1 MRSIIIGGGV
11 AGLAMT
17 TALGALPQISES
29 TIIER
34 RPTDAPSGMG
44 FLLMPNGLAALRE
57 LAPQVHWAHTGHWI
71 EHASLRASDG
81 SILRE
86 HALEPAL
93 CVSRARFLSQLRA
106 TALGGGR
113 ARMLDGASVTHLTP
127 LPDDDACADRVQS
140 VVLDNGNALDGELF
154 FGCDGARSRFRTMLF
169 PKAELSDAAIHEIV
183 SVAEAPVLAREL
195 GTTFR
200 KYHDPRGGLAVGMLA
215 EGNGRVVWFIQMDA
229 ERYRLSDA
237 SGPTLAAFADATLD
251 GWASDVIE
259 ALSTTDFNQSHL
271 WKTRDLPPLPA
282 FHRGNAAL
290 LGDAAH
296 ACLPFTSQG
305 ANSALVDAV
314 RLARL
319 LRDVRTVGGTPRAF
333 AEYTR
338 LRRPNHR
345 RLFLEGRRLR
355 AAFLAPVA
363 SSGPVLPLVA

>member
-17 TALGALPQISES
+17 AALGALQQVSES

-34 RPTDAPSGMG
+34 RLPHAPSGMG
-44 FLLMPNGLAALRE
+44 FLLMPNGIAALRE
-57 LAPQVHWAHTGHWI
+57 LAPAIDWSHAGHWI
-71 EHASLRASDG
+71 ERASLRAADG
-81 SILRE
+81 SVLCE

-93 CVSRARFLSQLRA
+93 CVSRARFLAQLREI
-106 TALGGGR
+106 ALGR
-113 ARMLDGASVTHLTP
+113 ARARILEGTGVTQLTP
-127 LPDDDACADRVQS
+127 VSSAGTCTDRVQS

-154 FGCDGARSRFRTMLF
+154 FGCDGAQSRFRKMLF
-169 PKAELSDAAIHEIV
+169 PEAALSDAAIHEIV
-183 SVAEAPVLAREL
+183 SIADAPELAREL

-215 EGNGRVVWFIQMDA
+215 EGHGRVVWFVQMDA
-229 ERYRLSDA
+229 TRYRVTDTTGS
-237 SGPTLAAFADATLD
+237 SLAAFADATLD
-251 GWASDVIE
+251 GWAADVVE
-259 ALSTTDFNQSHL
+259 AMSTTNFDQSHL
-271 WKTRDLPPLPA
+271 WKTRDLPPLSA
-282 FHRGNAAL
+282 LHHGNAAL

-314 RLARL
+314 ALARL
-319 LRDVRTVGGTPRAF
+319 LRDVRTAGGASEAF

-355 AAFLAPVA
+355 AAFLAPAA

>member
-17 TALGALPQISES
+17 TALGALPHFSES
-29 TIIER
+29 TILER

-57 LAPQVHWAHTGHWI
+57 LAPTIDWSDAGHWI
-71 EHASLRASDG
+71 ERASLRAADG
-81 SILRE
+81 SILCE

-93 CVSRARFLSQLRA
+93 CVSRTRFLSQLRT

-113 ARMLDGASVTHLTP
+113 ARILEGTRVTQRTTLPADGA
-127 LPDDDACADRVQS
+127 CGDRVQS
-140 VVLDNGNALDGELF
+140 VMLETGEALDGELF
-154 FGCDGARSRFRTMLF
+154 FGCDGAQSRFRKMLF

-183 SVAEAPVLAREL
+183 SIADAPELAREL

-215 EGNGRVVWFIQMDA
+215 EGHGRVVWFVQMDA
-229 ERYRLSDA
+229 ARYRVSDT
-237 SGPTLAAFADATLD
+237 SGSSLAAFVDATLD
-251 GWASDVIE
+251 GWAADVIE
-259 ALSTTDFNQSHL
+259 ALSTTDFHQSHL
-271 WKTRDLPPLPA
+271 WKTRDLPPLSA
-282 FHRGNAAL
+282 LHLGNAVL

-314 RLARL
+314 VLARL
-319 LRDVRTVGGTPRAF
+319 LRDVRTAGGASEAF

-363 SSGPVLPLVA
+363 SSGPALPLVA

>member
-1 MRSIIIGGGV
+1 MRSIIVGGGV
-11 AGLAMT
+11 AGCAMA
-17 TALGALPQISES
+17 TALHALPQSTAS

-34 RPTDAPSGMG
+34 RLPDAPGGMG

-57 LAPQVHWAHTGHWI
+57 LAPRTDWSDAGHWI

-81 SILRE
+81 QILAE
-86 HALEPAL
+86 HLLEPAL
-93 CVSRARFLSQLRA
+93 CVSRTRFLARLRDA
-106 TALGGGR
+106 ALANGR
-113 ARMLDGASVTHLTP
+113 THFIHGSSVVHLETTSREHEASFRAH
-127 LPDDDACADRVQS
+127 S
-140 VVLDNGNALDGELF
+140 IVLDNGCSLDGELF
-154 FGCDGARSRFRTMLF
+154 FGCDGARSQFRAMLF

-183 SVAEAPVLAREL
+183 SVADAPALAREL

-215 EGNGRVVWFIQMDA
+215 EGDGRVVWFMQMDA
-229 ERYRLSDA
+229 SRHRVVDT
-237 SGPTLAAFADATLD
+237 SGPALAAFADAMLD
-251 GWASDVIE
+251 GWAADVVE
-259 ALSTTDFNQSHL
+259 AVATTDFATSHL

-282 FHRGNAAL
+282 LHRGNAAL

-314 RLARL
+314 VLARL
-319 LRDVRTVGGTPRAF
+319 LRDVRTAGGASEAF

-363 SSGPVLPLVA
+363 SSGPALPLVA